1 MTIKNL
7 ELQKA
12 EDFFNKEVK
21 INPKNPGANF
31 NLARVYKEKGDY
43 KKAKF
48 FYEKVI
54 KIQPKNYSAYNNL
67 ANIYKLMGEFSKAI
81 KLYKKVI
88 SINPEHSRAHHNL
101 GNTYNQLGQ
110 FNKAIKAFKKTF
122 QLHPSNLESLYIL
135 SNLDKKILSS
145 KLKEKIKY
153 TMANQKILKKDIA
166 YGNFLLAKYEYKN
179 KNFKRELNYLIEA
192 HQNYYQS
199 KKIFFDGMVNYW
211 LNYLPNAKQFLELN
225 TIEADSKIKPI
236 FIIGVPRCGS
246 TVVERV
252 IASGKKTIPIGEEC
266 GVISGTAGELI
277 LSNESLKL
285 NTSHLKNLINEKYKN
300 LNLLKKESDN
310 IFTDKTLENFFFI
323 PLIKKIY
330 PKAKIINC
338 MRDPSSSIISV
349 IKNNLTEV
357 PWAHHIDNIFNYFD
371 IYYKKIDY
379 YKKKYPGFIYD
390 LNFEKFQNNP
400 EAESKKLKK
409 FCNLVWDRKCLEF
422 YKRPNLVSYTS
433 SHMQIRKPIYKASL
447 DRHLPYRNLLYKYA
461 NKYVWFK

>member
-1 MTIKNL
+1 MNIKNL
-7 ELQKA
+7 EIKKI
-12 EDFFNKEVK
+12 EDFFKKEVK
-21 INPKNPGANF
+21 INPNNPEANF
-31 NLARVYKEKGDY
+31 NLARVYKDKGDY
-43 KKAKF
+43 QKAKF
-48 FYEKVI
+48 FYKKTI

-88 SINPEHSRAHHNL
+88 SINPKHGRAHHNL

-122 QLHPSNLESLYIL
+122 RVQPSNLESLYIL
-135 SNLDKKILSS
+135 SNLDKKILNL

-153 TMANQKILKKDIA
+153 TMENQKILKKDMA

-179 KNFKRELNYLIEA
+179 KNFEKELDYLIEA
-192 HQNYYQS
+192 HQNYHDS
-199 KKIFFDGMVNYW
+199 KKIFFDGAVNYW
-211 LNYLPNAKQFLELN
+211 LHYLPNAKQLAELN
-225 TIEADSKIKPI
+225 ITETNSKIKPI

-246 TVVERV
+246 TVVEKV

-266 GVISGTAGELI
+266 GVISATAGELI
-277 LSNESLKL
+277 LNNQSLEL
-285 NTSHLKNLINEKYKN
+285 NINNLKNLINEKYKK
-300 LNLLKKESDN
+300 LNLLKIESDN
-310 IFTDKTLENFFFI
+310 TFTDKTLENFFFI
-323 PLIKKIY
+323 PLIRKIY

-338 MRDPSSSIISV
+338 MREPLSSIISV

-357 PWAHHIDNIFNYFD
+357 PWAHHINNIFAYFD

-379 YKKKYPGFIYD
+379 YKKKYPDFIYE

-400 EAESKKLKK
+400 VEESKKLKK

-422 YKRPNLVSYTS
+422 YKRANLVSYTS
-433 SHMQIRKPIYKASL
+433 SHIQIRKPIYKASI
-447 DRHLPYRNLLYKYA
+447 DRHFPYRNLLYKYA
-461 NKYVWFK
+461 KKYDWFK